1 LVCLPL
7 HLFHSRKLFK
17 VYLKYYNLKKEP
29 FHITPDPEFLY
40 LSPSHKEAL
49 AAIIYGIEQKKGFV
63 AIIGDVGVGK
73 TTILRSYLD
82 SAERKHLKI
91 IYVFNARLTFEGLL
105 KTIFQDLE
113 IESPSSDPME
123 MVNKLYEVLIEEY
136 KQGNS
141 VVLVIDEAQNMPI
154 ETLEN
159 LRMLSNLETSKDK
172 LIQIVLVGQNEF
184 EESLNLNR
192 LRQLKQRIAIRSRI
206 LPLTKTES
214 LDYVKSRLQKAG
226 SNHSSIFTNGA
237 LKNIINEA
245 NGIPRMINILCDNSL
260 ITGFGYQKK
269 PVGVKIVKEVIAD
282 FRGNRSQSIVNWKLA
297 TVISVAI
304 IATGIFVFSPHF
316 KSVLNWFSMPQQSS
330 EVNTVSKKLAEKPRE
345 RITISEDKTVS
356 SKSTRILASN
366 QPESIPLPQTKQ
378 TPDTSAGNFSKV
390 KQTKIFYSDVNGRRT
405 VRPKSAAVDRTKV
418 VKEDD
423 ILTSLLEEQRG
434 RTDDKPQGA
443 IQKINPD
450 ITNPNL
456 IYSGSMIVFPE
467 PPPQGE
473 ANER

>member
-1 LVCLPL
+1 M
-7 HLFHSRKLFK
+7 
-17 VYLKYYNLKKEP
+17 YLSYYGLRKEP

-105 KTIFQDLE
+105 KTTFQDLE
-113 IESPSSDPME
+113 IENPPSDAME

-136 KQGNS
+136 KQGNC
-141 VVLVIDEAQNMPI
+141 VVLVIDEAQNMPL

-184 EESLNLNR
+184 EEGLNLNR

-237 LKNIINEA
+237 LKNIINQA
-245 NGIPRMINILCDNSL
+245 NGIPRIMNILCDNAL
-260 ITGFGYQKK
+260 ITGFGYQQK
-269 PVGVKIVKEVIAD
+269 PVGSKIIKEVIAD
-282 FRGNRSQSIVNWKLA
+282 FNGAKRSSFARWWVPAASTLA
-297 TVISVAI
+297 AILLVVVWMWPYAIDLINKVGTLISSTQNEPV
-304 IATGIFVFSPHF
+304 V
-316 KSVLNWFSMPQQSS
+316 SVK
-330 EVNTVSKKLAEKPRE
+330 ETKKE
-345 RITISEDKTVS
+345 
-356 SKSTRILASN
+356 
-366 QPESIPLPQTKQ
+366 TKIK
-378 TPDTSAGNFSKV
+378 DEV
-390 KQTKIFYSDVNGRRT
+390 KQTESKASKQVEPPKVSEQTSKPDKIGPLNDEPKVQAQKPQADETKQATPRVPVSSTASTSKPPRR
-405 VRPKSAAVDRTKV
+405 VKV
-418 VKEDD
+418 VQKGDTLAE
-423 ILTSLLEEQRG
+423 LVQETYG
-434 RTDDKPQGA
+434 RSDDKLLKTVQES
-443 IQKINPD
+443 NPT
-450 ITNPNL
+450 ITDPNL
-456 IYSGSMIVFPE
+456 IYSGSKIVFPA

-473 ANER
+473 AGER